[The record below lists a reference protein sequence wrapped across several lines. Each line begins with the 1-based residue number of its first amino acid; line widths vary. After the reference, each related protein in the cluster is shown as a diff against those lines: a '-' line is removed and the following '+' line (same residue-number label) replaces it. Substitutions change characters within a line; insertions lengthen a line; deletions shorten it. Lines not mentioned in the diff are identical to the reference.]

1 MLKKRFFKTKA
12 EADVTFEFAHNAIGS
27 YTSTDIVEPDTDKVE
42 PDTNKVE
49 PDTNKVEP
57 DTNKVDL
64 MSEFNNWQP
73 IAMKYIKKDNVFRT
87 KVRLPVG
94 QQFHYR
100 YLINNQEWHNDQDA
114 DLYQPNEYGSDNSV
128 VSTANKSETINMQT
142 SNS

>member
-12 EADVTFEFAHNAIGS
+12 EADVTFEFAHSAIGS
-27 YTSTDIVEPDTDKVE
+27 YNSTDIVGA
-42 PDTNKVE
+42 
-49 PDTNKVEP
+49 

-73 IAMKYIKKDNVFRT
+73 IAMKYVKKDNIFRT

-100 YLINNQEWHNDQDA
+100 YLINNQEWHNDHDA

-128 VSTANKSETINMQT
+128 VSTTNKSETINMQT
-142 SNS
+142 SNTWL

>member
-12 EADVTFEFAHNAIGS
+12 EADVTFEFAHSAIGS
-27 YTSTDIVEPDTDKVE
+27 YTSTDIVGDDTD
-42 PDTNKVE
+42 
-49 PDTNKVEP
+49 KVEP

-73 IAMKYIKKDNVFRT
+73 IAMKHIKKDNVFRT
-87 KVRLPVG
+87 KVRLPVD

-100 YLINNQEWHNDQDA
+100 YLINNQEWHNDHDA

-128 VSTANKSETINMQT
+128 VSTTNKSETINMQT
-142 SNS
+142 SNT